1 MNLTTDP
8 DRPLSWFRF
17 EAEFATSPRIG
28 TLPEYTQLVLV
39 WAMCATARRVVPC
52 SDADFAWWTRSDLAR
67 IEEAKRLL
75 LDSGLI
81 TDEWV
86 PTDWHRCQPP
96 TDRTNAERQRR
107 HRERQ
112 KEVTNVPA
120 DNPEDRNAV
129 TNALLTPAQDRTG
142 QDRQDITDRTGQDT
156 VTAANRHTAQP
167 LSSGLPPVLKS
178 IVPLQDPFP
187 RTVNAGKR
195 KTDDFEA
202 INDRIAKLVNEAGIP
217 ASDTD
222 ALAKLAGVTEKQA
235 RVAVNQLRDR
245 RRLA

>member
-129 TNALLTPAQDRTG
+129 TNALLTPTQDRTG
-142 QDRQDITDRTGQDT
+142 QTGHNRQDRTGHRNGSKPSHRAT
-156 VTAANRHTAQP
+156 VIEWAPSRFEIHCALARP
-167 LSSGLPPVLKS
+167 LPPNRQRGKA
-178 IVPLQDPFP
+178 QDG
-187 RTVNAGKR
+187 R
-195 KTDDFEA
+195 
-202 INDRIAKLVNEAGIP
+202 
-217 ASDTD
+217 
-222 ALAKLAGVTEKQA
+222 
-235 RVAVNQLRDR
+235 LRGHQ
-245 RRLA
+245 